1 MYLNNILCFD
11 RSGATK
17 IVSNGVFVKTSDT
30 EYFYRLP
37 GVLKK
42 KTFQT
47 EMNDV

>member
-17 IVSNGVFVKTSDT
+17 IVSNGVFVKTSNA

-42 KTFQT
+42 KHFKQK
-47 EMNDV
+47 